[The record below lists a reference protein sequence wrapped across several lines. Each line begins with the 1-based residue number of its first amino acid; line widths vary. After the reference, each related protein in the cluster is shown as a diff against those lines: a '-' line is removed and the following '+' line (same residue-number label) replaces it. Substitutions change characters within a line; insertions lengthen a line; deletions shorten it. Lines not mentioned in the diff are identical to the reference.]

1 MYVTSA
7 ASTVDEYA
15 LLIVYHKDP
24 YVGTV
29 SCPVIVC
36 DMSMVAR
43 PAAMKERCVTRKG
56 CAGGHH

>member
-15 LLIVYHKDP
+15 LLIVYYKDQ

-29 SCPVIVC
+29 SCPVIAY
-36 DMSMVAR
+36 DMSMVAW
-43 PAAMKERCVTRKG
+43 PAAMKERCVTRRR